1 MTLREARVDLDA
13 IRSNVRT
20 LLDAAGV
27 PGMAIVKANGYGH
40 GAVPVARAALEAGAS
55 GLGVADV
62 TEALELR
69 AAGIGAPVLAWIHDR
84 EADFAAAAAQGI
96 ELGVSTLDQL
106 ERAAAAGATVHLKTD
121 TGLSRNGVA
130 EDELQSAFETAAR
143 LERSTG
149 LRVRGLW
156 SHLANAGEDED
167 LAQVAAFEAHAA
179 AARAAG
185 LDPEVL
191 HLASTAGA
199 LRVPS
204 ARFDQ
209 VRLGIGVYGLS
220 PLEGVPGAELGL
232 RPAMQL
238 SAEIVAVRRVPAGR
252 GVSYG
257 YTYRT
262 EGDTTLALVGIGY
275 ADGVP
280 RQASNAGPVAV
291 NGGRFTVS
299 GRIAMDQFIVDVGD
313 APVAVGDRA
322 VLFGDPAEG
331 LPSADEWADAAST
344 INYEIVTRIGPRVQR
359 RYVP

>member
-20 LLDAAGV
+20 LLGAVGV
-27 PGMAIVKANGYGH
+27 PAMAVVKADGYGH
-40 GAVPVARAALEAGAS
+40 GAVPVARAALEGGAS
-55 GLGVADV
+55 CLGVADL

-69 AAGIGAPVLAWIHDR
+69 AAGIDAPVLAWIHGG
-84 EADFAAAAAQGI
+84 EADFEAAVACGV

-106 ERAAAAGATVHLKTD
+106 RRAAAAGATVQLKTD
-121 TGLSRNGVA
+121 TGLSRNGVPEDQLEAVFA
-130 EDELQSAFETAAR
+130 EAAR
-143 LERSTG
+143 LQRSTR
-149 LRVRGLW
+149 LKVRGMW
-156 SHLANAGEDED
+156 SHLANASEEED
-167 LAQVAAFEAHAA
+167 LAQVVAFEQHVA

-191 HLASTAGA
+191 HLAATEGA
-199 LRVPS
+199 LRRPS

-220 PLEGVPGAELGL
+220 PIEGVTPAELGL
-232 RPAMQL
+232 RPAMEL
-238 SAEIVAVRRVPAGR
+238 SAEIVAVRRVRAGR

-262 EGDTTLALVGIGY
+262 AAATTLALVGIGY

-291 NGGRFTVS
+291 NGERFTVS

-313 APVAVGDRA
+313 ATVRVGDRA
-322 VLFGDPAEG
+322 VLFGDPATG
-331 LPSADEWADAAST
+331 APTADEWARAAST
-344 INYEIVTRIGPRVQR
+344 INYEIVTRIGPRVPR

>member
-1 MTLREARVDLDA
+1 VTLREARIDLDA
-13 IRSNVRT
+13 VRHNVRT
-20 LLDAAGV
+20 LVDAAGV
-27 PGMAIVKANGYGH
+27 PGMAIVKADGYGH
-40 GAVPVARAALEAGAS
+40 GAVEVGRAALEGGAS

-62 TEALELR
+62 TEALSLR
-69 AAGIGAPVLAWIHDR
+69 AAGISAPLLAWIHGRD
-84 EADFAAAAAQGI
+84 ADFGAAVAQGV
-96 ELGVSTLDQL
+96 ELGVSTLEQL
-106 ERAAAAGATVHLKTD
+106 ERAAAVGATVQLKTD

-130 EDELQSAFETAAR
+130 EDALQAVFEAAAR

-149 LRVRGLW
+149 LRVRGLF
-156 SHLANAGEDED
+156 SHLANAGQDED
-167 LAQVAAFEAHAA
+167 QAQVAAFGTHVA

-209 VRLGIGVYGLS
+209 VRLGIGIYGLS
-220 PLEGVPGAELGL
+220 PFDDVAGTALGL
-232 RPAMQL
+232 RPVMEL

-262 EGDTTLALVGIGY
+262 AGDTTLALVGIGY

-280 RQASNAGPVAV
+280 RQASNAGPLTV
-291 NGGRFTVS
+291 NGARVTVS
-299 GRIAMDQFIVDVGD
+299 GRIAMDQFVIDVGD
-313 APVAVGDRA
+313 AAVKVGDRA
-322 VLFGDPAEG
+322 VLFGDPATG
-331 LPSADEWADAAST
+331 APSADEWAAAAST
-344 INYEIVTRIGPRVQR
+344 INYEIVTRIGPRVRR
-359 RYVP
+359 RYLP